1 MAVRHNRSDSF
12 AALLLG
18 VAALGVSPALRA
30 QAAPP
35 PADKPPLEIVISAA
49 RERDAA
55 LAAKVEQALQND
67 PYLFTDHVSVSA
79 ENGVVR
85 LEGVVTDPFEM
96 RQMLRIARRAAG
108 KRRVINEIEFVDP
121 GVDHD

>member
-1 MAVRHNRSDSF
+1 VAVRHNPSGSLP
-12 AALLLG
+12 ALVLG
-18 VAALGVSPALRA
+18 VAALVASPALRS
-30 QAAPP
+30 QAAPE
-35 PADKPPLEIVISAA
+35 PAEKLPLEIVISAE

-67 PYLFTDHVSVSA
+67 PYLFTDHISVSA
-79 ENGVVR
+79 EHGVVR
-85 LEGVVTDPFEM
+85 LEGFVTDPFEM
-96 RQMLRIARRAAG
+96 RQLLRIARRAAG